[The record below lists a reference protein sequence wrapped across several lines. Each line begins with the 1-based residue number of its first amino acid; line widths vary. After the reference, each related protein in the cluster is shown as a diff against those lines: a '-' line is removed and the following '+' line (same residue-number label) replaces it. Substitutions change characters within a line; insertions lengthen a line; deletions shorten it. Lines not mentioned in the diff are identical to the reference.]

1 MESWRYVWRTGVVP
15 HLFTQALEALRQA
28 LVSDD
33 ARLIQGATTQPR
45 PLGCFAHFPA
55 EGACALSFGPWQA
68 EGLVSVAEVE
78 ESFARLCDQIDQC
91 TGEPGSFRYFVT
103 WSDDTPRDVM
113 RRELLCEVLRE
124 LALRRA
130 EEPDFPQPLAG

>member
-1 MESWRYVWRTGVVP
+1 MESWRYVWRTGAVP
-15 HLFTQALEALRQA
+15 HLVTEALEALRQA

-45 PLGCFAHFPA
+45 PLECYADFPA

-68 EGLVSVAEVE
+68 EGLVTVGEVE
-78 ESFARLCDQIDQC
+78 ESFARLCDQIDRC

-103 WSDDTPRDVM
+103 WLDDTPRDVM
-113 RRELLCEVLRE
+113 RRELLCEVQRE
-124 LALRRA
+124 VALRLLDEGDSPR
-130 EEPDFPQPLAG
+130 PLAG